1 MTESPFL
8 NQSLEFLHTID
19 GFQLASTNRVRATIN
34 LPLIIDDQL
43 WKIYRINYGSVAVDN
58 GEIQR
63 AISFGEYVSTEGCR
77 AGALV
82 PQRPDDPS
90 DEAVLLE
97 DKLRRI
103 CLDLSSTIDLLA
115 NQKTR
120 SSIARVIVKGLS
132 QTDQITNELG
142 GLDNARE
149 IANAYAGLLA
159 IGVEKCQLPT
169 PSIELARYFGT
180 GDLEWIGIHWPAEVI
195 EEWKKSRFNPE
206 QARVLAEDGINPL
219 QLLNWLNYAAEPLNE
234 VPTFEFIRMWSATEM
249 DPGLCI
255 EFSECG
261 LNPII
266 AREAQT
272 FSLSPPEAKIW
283 HGIGV
288 PFQFVNGWK
297 ASSIEIEEISKWVKS
312 GCLRSEVAKS
322 WIQAG
327 LSSALYEKWSQV
339 TTNSGKVAKCEL
351 LSISP
356 KTLSLWNTNFWNSH
370 PFELVLSWINEGVNP
385 DIAYSWV
392 RNNIPVSIGA
402 KWARTSKSEI
412 LIFNGKEF
420 DWARNGMDP
429 TQSVGWKRLGVS
441 LADATFA
448 NSHSV
453 NYERFIEWNEYK
465 FVPHQ
470 SLKRKIEW
478 ISLGCSINQVNAW
491 LNARVNNATEAM
503 QIISEGFSIETIHQ
517 YRIKQ
522 SEINERKAREARN
535 ERERNRLLKQQEA
548 ERKRLKKEH
557 DNALLN
563 TMMSK
568 SSPIWLQ
575 EIQDRANYLQP
586 HLRKV
591 LGTKHSFEYRDYL
604 SISVE
609 MNDELITGT
618 LEHRGSS
625 TEVIFSATNFEP
637 LSSVKTP
644 IKRLTLGLAIS
655 WFIDCTIVLKKK
667 ESSGQI
673 FRTKTADSTLKEQNG
688 VKYVPTPSFLAAES
702 FVKSGERV
710 ERVINFIY
718 SVKGHIRD
726 LADGHSPS
734 EEARKR
740 APGFIRSRLKA
751 NQTYVRPHDRGAEES
766 AINEYQIRLSKYSAT
781 ANALGEL

>member
-8 NQSLEFLHTID
+8 NQSLEYLHTID

-142 GLDNARE
+142 GIENARE

-169 PSIELARYFGT
+169 PSIELSKCFGT

-206 QARVLAEDGINPL
+206 QARVLAVDGINPL
-219 QLLNWLNYAAEPLNE
+219 HLLNWLNYAAEPSNE
-234 VPTFEFIRMWSATEM
+234 VPTFEFVRMWSAIEM
-249 DPGLCI
+249 DPALCI

-261 LNPII
+261 LNPT
-266 AREAQT
+266 AAWEAQT
-272 FSLSPPEAKIW
+272 FSLSPSEATIW
-283 HGIGV
+283 RAMGV

-297 ASSIEIEEISKWVKS
+297 SSSIEIDEVSKWVKT
-312 GCLRSEVAKS
+312 GCLISEVAES

-327 LSSALYEKWSQV
+327 LSSPLYEKWRQV
-339 TTNSGKVAKCEL
+339 TTNSEKVAKCEL
-351 LSISP
+351 HSISP
-356 KTLSLWNTNFWNSH
+356 ETLSLWSTNFWNSH
-370 PFELVLSWINEGVNP
+370 PFELVLSWINEGIDPN
-385 DIAYSWV
+385 IAYLWV

-402 KWARTSKSEI
+402 KWARTSQSEI

-420 DWARNGMDP
+420 DWARNGIDP

-448 NSHSV
+448 NAHSV
-453 NYERFIEWNEYK
+453 NYEIFIEWNEYI

-470 SLKRKIEW
+470 SLRQKIVW
-478 ISLGCSINQVNAW
+478 ISLGYSISQVNAW
-491 LNARVNNATEAM
+491 LNARVKNATEAM
-503 QIISEGFSIETIHQ
+503 QIISEGFSIETIDQ

-522 SEINERKAREARN
+522 SEINERKARETRF

-548 ERKRLKKEH
+548 ERKRLKKEL
-557 DNALLN
+557 DDALLN
-563 TMMSK
+563 ALMDK
-568 SSPIWLQ
+568 SSSIWLQ

-609 MNDELITGT
+609 MNDEVITGT
-618 LEHRGSS
+618 LDHQGSI
-625 TEVIFSATNFEP
+625 TEVKFSARDFEP
-637 LSSVKTP
+637 LSIVKTP

-655 WFIDCTIVLKKK
+655 WFVDCTIVLTRK
-667 ESSGQI
+667 EFSGRLFHSRAAVSSSKQSSEV
-673 FRTKTADSTLKEQNG
+673 R
-688 VKYVPTPSFLAAES
+688 YVPTPSFHES
-702 FVKSGERV
+702 ESAVRNGDRI
-710 ERVINFIY
+710 ERVIH
-718 SVKGHIRD
+718 SVKAHIRT
-726 LADGHSPS
+726 LGSGQTPS
-734 EEARKR
+734 EEARGR
-740 APGFIRSRLKA
+740 APIYMRAKLKY
-751 NQTYVRPHDRGAEES
+751 NETYVRPHERGVEEKS
-766 AINEYQIRLSKYSAT
+766 INDYIFRLSKYSAT